1 MNENKY
7 PKNSIIMSD
16 TPMLLMDKDEVPAYF
31 PLVIKDYNDDAY
43 LCSHTSAK
51 KFKVSISYDKIEKF
65 NFKSLDEYK
74 TIIQKQAKE
83 IGNCKIIK
91 FITIVLTIIYSAS
104 TTQIPHIQI
113 FPYSN
118 VIAYLLSGFMLLLL
132 FYFNFKTNK
141 KAKENRENI
150 ELFCLVQMV
159 NKTLDEKECF
169 EIFKMMK
176 AKKEWIGFKEDVT
189 D

>member
-1 MNENKY
+1 MKDLITTMGSLLIL
-7 PKNSIIMSD
+7 SIFVMQFCTNQIIASKILIAD
-16 TPMLLMDKDEVPAYF
+16 
-31 PLVIKDYNDDAY
+31 
-43 LCSHTSAK
+43 
-51 KFKVSISYDKIEKF
+51 SIADKIEKF
-65 NFKSLDEYK
+65 DFKSLDEYK
-74 TIIQKQAKE
+74 TVIQKQAKE

-104 TTQIPHIQI
+104 MTQIPHMQI
-113 FPYSN
+113 FSYSN

-159 NKTLDEKECF
+159 NKT
-169 EIFKMMK
+169 K
-176 AKKEWIGFKEDVT
+176 AVAI
-189 D
+189 